1 MLNDIERSW
10 YHWMIGF
17 LIPHI
22 EHGHFWQNE
31 QVNIASM
38 KVLFSAGTPGDFCK
52 EPTRH
57 TRWNW
62 TSSNSGQPWQ
72 FRASNCSWNL
82 PVVQERYPTVPGE
95 SSAWKITQLHE
106 VGYTCHFSRRVA
118 IHELQESPQ
127 KYAAV
132 ISVYKKNQDFASHF
146 SWSRRV
152 VIQ

>member
-82 PVVQERYPTVPGE
+82 PLSRKG
-95 SSAWKITQLHE
+95 TQPSP
-106 VGYTCHFSRRVA
+106 VRV
-118 IHELQESPQ
+118 LRGKSPNFT
-127 KYAAV
+127 KLGILV
-132 ISVYKKNQDFASHF
+132 ISHAEWPSTNCKSHHKNMQQLYQYIKKNQDFASHF